1 MNRLQKTVL
10 IFINRFKIIIRF
22 LSKEW
27 LLRKYL
33 REEWGGQVNLV
44 SLQSLNKDSSS
55 LKNERLQSWTEFNS
69 YRIFSDKSN
78 RYQKK
83 MNPLSGPR
91 VQNLLKLL
99 RQSNH
104 QLLILSP
111 LLDNKMMSKDQVYA
125 KDWKNIQL
133 KK

>member
-1 MNRLQKTVL
+1 
-10 IFINRFKIIIRF
+10 
-22 LSKEW
+22 
-27 LLRKYL
+27 
-33 REEWGGQVNLV
+33 
-44 SLQSLNKDSSS
+44 
-55 LKNERLQSWTEFNS
+55 
-69 YRIFSDKSN
+69 
-78 RYQKK
+78 